1 MSIPSRVQVH
11 ALVSAPDL
19 SIPWQ
24 ETVTLSWADRQRV
37 RQRVHTD
44 RGTEVLLALP
54 RGRSLRQGD
63 VLYQDQEGLIKV
75 VAELEPVV
83 LISGIPIAQL
93 CRVAHQLGNWHR
105 PIQLT
110 ESGSLMALVDEPL
123 QAWLSLA
130 QIPFAITHLPFEPTL
145 TGHHHSHP

>member
-1 MSIPSRVQVH
+1 MSIPSSVQVH
-11 ALVSAPDL
+11 ALVSDPDL
-19 SIPWQ
+19 SIPCQ
-24 ETVTLSWADRQRV
+24 ETVTLSWVDRQRV

-54 RGRSLRQGD
+54 RGTSLQEGD
-63 VLYQDQEGLIKV
+63 VLYQDQERLIKIM
-75 VAELEPVV
+75 AELEPVV
-83 LISGIPIAQL
+83 LISDIPIAQL

-110 ESGSLMALVDEPL
+110 ETGSLMALVDDPL
-123 QAWLSLA
+123 QAWLRQA
-130 QIPFAITHLPFEPTL
+130 QIPFVITHLPFEPTL